1 MAGVCE
7 HRRGPCGDTWHLDE
21 VFTKINGKLVYLW
34 RAVDQSGEVLEVLVQ
49 SRRDKRAAKKF
60 LRKLLKGL
68 RSQPRAIVTD
78 KLASY
83 AAARRELLPSVEH
96 RRGGRLNNRAE
107 ISHQPTRE
115 RERKMRGFKSMRH
128 AQRFLSAHDTI
139 ANHFRPARHCLRARN
154 YRVLMRQRFTTWRTV
169 TGLPVS
175 KVFVHSAVT

>member
-1 MAGVCE
+1 
-7 HRRGPCGDTWHLDE
+7 
-21 VFTKINGKLVYLW
+21 
-34 RAVDQSGEVLEVLVQ
+34 VLEVLVQ
-49 SRRDKRAAKKF
+49 SRRAKRAAKKF
-60 LRKLLKGL
+60 LRKQLKGL
-68 RSQPRAIVTD
+68 SSQPRTIVTD

-154 YRVLMRQRFTTWRTV
+154 YRVLMRQRLTTWRAV
-169 TGLPVS
+169 TGLPVL
-175 KVFVHSAVT
+175 KVFTHSAVTSVVVA

>member
-1 MAGVCE
+1 MPKVRYRICPAPSCKA
-7 HRRGPCGDTWHLDE
+7 GPCGDTWHLDE

-68 RSQPRAIVTD
+68 HSQPRAIVTD

-96 RRGGRLNNRAE
+96 RRGTVKLSNSVRA
-107 ISHQPTRE
+107 I
-115 RERKMRGFKSMRH
+115 RH
-128 AQRFLSAHDTI
+128 LGLVFAYFSSAILLFRQQR
-139 ANHFRPARHCLRARN
+139 
-154 YRVLMRQRFTTWRTV
+154 
-169 TGLPVS
+169 
-175 KVFVHSAVT
+175 AVCFPL

>member
-1 MAGVCE
+1 
-7 HRRGPCGDTWHLDE
+7 
-21 VFTKINGKLVYLW
+21 
-34 RAVDQSGEVLEVLVQ
+34 VLEVLVQ

-83 AAARRELLPSVEH
+83 AAAGSELLPSVEH

-139 ANHFRPARHCLRARN
+139 ANHFRPGRHCLRARN
-154 YRVLMRQRFTTWRTV
+154 YRALMRQRFTTWRAV
-169 TGLPVS
+169 TSLPVS
-175 KVFVHSAVT
+175 KVFTRSVVTLVVA